1 MNSAWGKVTINK
13 IKKIDEK
20 LKNNIGKKAKV
31 KEQGKGKD
39 KQLVVTGDPDK
50 VEIESLKRRL
60 KTEKK
65 NVSQLKGEIEI
76 LKNKLRK
83 EKANSRN
90 SMYRLEETAKRQHRQ
105 IGELREKLDE
115 QTHHHQVTLKYMGIE
130 HHNNLQEVL
139 NNSAKLTDRA
149 AKQLKIGKLNLD
161 LSRRTVEKAGSLEN
175 ALRRS

>member
-65 NVSQLKGEIEI
+65 NVSHS
-76 LKNKLRK
+76 RK
-83 EKANSRN
+83 KKKAPF
-90 SMYRLEETAKRQHRQ
+90 YT
-105 IGELREKLDE
+105 
-115 QTHHHQVTLKYMGIE
+115 
-130 HHNNLQEVL
+130 
-139 NNSAKLTDRA
+139 
-149 AKQLKIGKLNLD
+149 
-161 LSRRTVEKAGSLEN
+161 TVK
-175 ALRRS
+175 

>member
-65 NVSQLKGEIEI
+65 NVSQLKGNRARRERNIQSAGRAYERRRKKGS
-76 LKNKLRK
+76 LSPRRERRLRP
-83 EKANSRN
+83 
-90 SMYRLEETAKRQHRQ
+90 Q
-105 IGELREKLDE
+105 
-115 QTHHHQVTLKYMGIE
+115 
-130 HHNNLQEVL
+130 
-139 NNSAKLTDRA
+139 SAKATIHSRKKKKAPFYTTVKDR
-149 AKQLKIGKLNLD
+149 
-161 LSRRTVEKAGSLEN
+161 SSFSPV
-175 ALRRS
+175 

>member
-90 SMYRLEETAKRQHRQ
+90 SMYRLEET
-105 IGELREKLDE
+105 EEE
-115 QTHHHQVTLKYMGIE
+115 
-130 HHNNLQEVL
+130 
-139 NNSAKLTDRA
+139 
-149 AKQLKIGKLNLD
+149 
-161 LSRRTVEKAGSLEN
+161 
-175 ALRRS
+175 